1 MAEQVEMLGLVDMQ
15 VTVDLEVTHQFM
27 VLEMTAAATEM
38 MMMVIITR
46 MVEMADAA
54 ETRLVDAAE
63 MATTVQTKPLSA

>member
-63 MATTVQTKPLSA
+63 MATTVQTKRLSA

>member
-38 MMMVIITR
+38 MMVIITR

-63 MATTVQTKPLSA
+63 MATTVQTKRLSA